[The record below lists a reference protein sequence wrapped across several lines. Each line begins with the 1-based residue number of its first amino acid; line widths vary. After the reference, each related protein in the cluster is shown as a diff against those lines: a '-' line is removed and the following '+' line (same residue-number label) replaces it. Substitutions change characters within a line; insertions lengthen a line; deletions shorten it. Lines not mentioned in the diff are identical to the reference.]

1 MVVAVFVTLRLVHQ
15 SIAGGMMG
23 LMLPIY
29 AIIPLGLALVAGVVA
44 GRGRSAAGRW
54 ASMLVAIAVACGAF
68 TLLRTD
74 GIFGEGGAQI
84 TWRWT
89 PTAEERLLARSDDTP
104 APRRPRRRRHLHQ
117 PSRKYRKNSH
127 RRNRLAN
134 ERRCPRRQLFPR
146 PRRRPCDAEGRLAR
160 VPAVPNVTA

>member
-1 MVVAVFVTLRLVHQ
+1 MVVAVFVTLRVVHQ

-29 AIIPLGLALVAGVVA
+29 AIIPLGLALVAGVVG

-74 GIFGEGGAQI
+74 GITGGGGAQI

-104 APRRPRRRRHLHQ
+104 ALSPLAPAPTPAPTIPEVSKEQ
-117 PSRKYRKNSH
+117 PPTKP
-127 RRNRLAN
+127 AGN
-134 ERRCPRRQLFPR
+134 ERRCPRRQRVAR
-146 PRRRPCDAEGRLAR
+146 PRRRPSRCRSPTG
-160 VPAVPNVTA
+160 PGSAVPNVTA